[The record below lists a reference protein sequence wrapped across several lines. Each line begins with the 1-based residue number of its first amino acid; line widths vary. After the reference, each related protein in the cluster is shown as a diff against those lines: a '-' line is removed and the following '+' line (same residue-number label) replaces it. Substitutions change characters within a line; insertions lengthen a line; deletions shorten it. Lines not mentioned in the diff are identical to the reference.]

1 MIWSHT
7 HTHTHMIH
15 WQVDPRSRISIPLQV
30 PAKNEARNEW
40 ETCSLQKNALRIATY
55 LSTATPRAKRVRV
68 ATLRSSCF
76 ELIVCY
82 FSVSVL
88 AATVRFL
95 SSAKGNTHKPQLSVR
110 VSYFT
115 KRPQSTNLPSVSGVP
130 QDGSIFPSDPLQG
143 DQTQSVG
150 VWSAREYRNKSLREK
165 NIICTSSDFFLQYKG
180 IHRKREKRQLRWFS
194 GMLCALTICS
204 VNQNHCASL
213 QSGARKMR
221 LIDSSR
227 RMASANQRA
236 ARKWAGHQG
245 GDSANRVR
253 GGAEPTRALW

>member
-1 MIWSHT
+1 
-7 HTHTHMIH
+7 MIH

-40 ETCSLQKNALRIATY
+40 RTCSLLKNSLRIATY
-55 LSTATPRAKRVRV
+55 LSTATPRAKRARV

-88 AATVRFL
+88 ATNSPFL
-95 SSAKGNTHKPQLSVR
+95 SSVNGKTHKPQLSVR

-130 QDGSIFPSDPLQG
+130 QDGSIFPSDPSQG

-150 VWSAREYRNKSLREK
+150 VWSARECINKSLRGKK
-165 NIICTSSDFFLQYKG
+165 N
-180 IHRKREKRQLRWFS
+180 
-194 GMLCALTICS
+194 
-204 VNQNHCASL
+204 
-213 QSGARKMR
+213 
-221 LIDSSR
+221 
-227 RMASANQRA
+227 
-236 ARKWAGHQG
+236 
-245 GDSANRVR
+245 
-253 GGAEPTRALW
+253 